1 MSSSV
6 SQGLQSCLEVRVV
19 EPRFLSLKLAP
30 HKSNYPASIAPT
42 NEEKDAKLIGNQN
55 MEMGGWSFLH
65 SLSNSNEYS
74 TQNDNVYVHPLVKRS
89 ASILSEKS
97 LEMCT
102 ERLGSETGSDVSDIS
117 LLSLQTGVYNPS
129 NSKPR
134 ESSLKRKTSRINTFP
149 PPLTSITGSNGVQVK
164 SHREGGRLVL
174 QAFTIPPC
182 HTYFHAERSEGRL
195 RLSLFKDVTDGFH
208 SEDGEEEVREDL
220 VEKEDDDDDDDED
233 DEDGEN
239 DQALEGEFKE
249 ESMMREVKLW
259 KEIVGVL
266 GLKLRQGNWLGQ
278 ADAKKV
284 GVGTKGCLIGSH
296 CWWGDYLKAKS
307 WKVSL
312 SPRDNNY
319 YDWIP

>member
-1 MSSSV
+1 
-6 SQGLQSCLEVRVV
+6 
-19 EPRFLSLKLAP
+19 
-30 HKSNYPASIAPT
+30 
-42 NEEKDAKLIGNQN
+42 
-55 MEMGGWSFLH
+55 
-65 SLSNSNEYS
+65 
-74 TQNDNVYVHPLVKRS
+74 
-89 ASILSEKS
+89 
-97 LEMCT
+97 MCT

-164 SHREGGRLVL
+164 SHREGSRLVL
-174 QAFTIPPC
+174 QAVTIPPC

-220 VEKEDDDDDDDED
+220 VEKEDDDDDD
-233 DEDGEN
+233 EDGEN

-249 ESMMREVKLW
+249 ESIMREVKLW

>member
-1 MSSSV
+1 M
-6 SQGLQSCLEVRVV
+6 
-19 EPRFLSLKLAP
+19 
-30 HKSNYPASIAPT
+30 
-42 NEEKDAKLIGNQN
+42 
-55 MEMGGWSFLH
+55 
-65 SLSNSNEYS
+65 
-74 TQNDNVYVHPLVKRS
+74 
-89 ASILSEKS
+89 
-97 LEMCT
+97 
-102 ERLGSETGSDVSDIS
+102 
-117 LLSLQTGVYNPS
+117 
-129 NSKPR
+129 
-134 ESSLKRKTSRINTFP
+134 
-149 PPLTSITGSNGVQVK
+149 
-164 SHREGGRLVL
+164 VL
-174 QAFTIPPC
+174 QAVTIPPC

-220 VEKEDDDDDDDED
+220 VEKEDDDDDD
-233 DEDGEN
+233 EDGEN

-249 ESMMREVKLW
+249 ESIMREVKLW